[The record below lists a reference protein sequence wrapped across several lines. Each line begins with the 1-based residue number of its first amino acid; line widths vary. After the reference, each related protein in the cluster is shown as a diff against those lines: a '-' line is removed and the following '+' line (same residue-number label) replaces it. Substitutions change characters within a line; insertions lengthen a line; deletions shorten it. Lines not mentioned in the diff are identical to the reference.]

1 MAFSTDYPTTGTALA
16 FSTANTRLASRGG
29 RNPTSTGSGFG
40 GSIRKGGLHQPP
52 FYFVRTLPDLPII
65 TGQVSPVTTV
75 TLSIVPLGY
84 QLQKMS
90 RQWGHWRLGRGDGG
104 HYSEDQSRSRLLL
117 TSTGSFSATLRST
130 RTAHIVRT
138 AKIIVCSPR
147 VQSATAFNSSSIE
160 PPGALGH

>member
-1 MAFSTDYPTTGTALA
+1 
-16 FSTANTRLASRGG
+16 
-29 RNPTSTGSGFG
+29 
-40 GSIRKGGLHQPP
+40 
-52 FYFVRTLPDLPII
+52 
-65 TGQVSPVTTV
+65 
-75 TLSIVPLGY
+75 
-84 QLQKMS
+84 MS

-147 VQSATAFNSSSIE
+147 FHAAAFNSSSIE
-160 PPGALGH
+160 PPFALVTSPQGSFLRYLAAPS